1 LRVEE
6 MLLAYY
12 LAAFS
17 LFSGMWG
24 QIVSAVHVL
33 LAGFVGELQAG

>member
-1 LRVEE
+1 

-17 LFSGMWG
+17 LFSG
-24 QIVSAVHVL
+24 VSAVHVL
-33 LAGFVGELQAG
+33 LASFVRDRQAG